1 MQRWMK
7 QLCVYREKQ
16 LASLKTCK
24 LLSKKICALL
34 HTISGQNQVDDHLP
48 EIVFFCAV
56 IPAAWNFVK
65 GHNAVFFIQP
75 CLEKISVPR

>member
-1 MQRWMK
+1 MK

-24 LLSKKICALL
+24 LLSEKSTLYCTRYPVNA
-34 HTISGQNQVDDHLP
+34 DHLP

-56 IPAAWNFVK
+56 IPAVWNFVK
-65 GHNAVFFIQP
+65 RYDAVFFIQP